1 MKKSTIWSIIV
12 VAVLALG
19 GAGVFFYSSQQKQS
33 QEQTANSSYSSHMQA
48 GKEAVKAKKY
58 SQAADEFDQ
67 AYQAKATA
75 QAKNYQAQAEN
86 LADSIKLAKTTVK
99 YASALNLA
107 QKAQEQNG
115 GYSVMTSQAKK
126 LVKQLKAVKDN
137 YDSEIK
143 PLLNKAA
150 KAMEDGDYDS
160 AVSTYSS
167 ILDLPYINGAY
178 YAKVRSN
185 VKDLLKEAKSKLRA
199 LIGTDHDI
207 AVLVPDPCICLRHE
221 TTSSP
226 VSPGVVRRI
235 DPGEEDL
242 TIGSLLEES
251 SGLDV
256 TIECAHHSRINIIL
270 LEDLCIV
277 EKKLRTYGILETIDL
292 SIDDCIINRSVEVE
306 VCLRLIVIG
315 LVKEK
320 ACLSKLNK
328 TYSIEHDDIGKRLLI
343 PCHRVHDD
351 SLLSISH
358 CRNSLDVERHICCC
372 IALSIE
378 ELLVERCSELR
389 LSCRPDEKLSFR
401 IDTIC
406 SCFIR
411 RTACEYRHER
421 NKADQCKHQNSLH
434 KLNE

>member
-19 GAGVFFYSSQQKQS
+19 GAGVYFYSSQQKQS

-150 KAMEDGDYDS
+150 KAMEDGDYNS

-185 VKDLLKEAKSKLRA
+185 VKDLLKEAKSKQE
-199 LIGTDHDI
+199 D
-207 AVLVPDPCICLRHE
+207 
-221 TTSSP
+221 SS
-226 VSPGVVRRI
+226 S
-235 DPGEEDL
+235 
-242 TIGSLLEES
+242 SSES
-251 SGLDV
+251 SSSSSDSSSSKANSSSSSSSSAASSSSNQAEGSGTSNNDKVGGSTVTSRDVQQIRNQLDKLGES
-256 TIECAHHSRINIIL
+256 TAGWSPQDLINL
-270 LEDLCIV
+270 FNYAYQQGH
-277 EKKLRTYGILETIDL
+277 TTID
-292 SIDDCIINRSVEVE
+292 SITKD
-306 VCLRLIVIG
+306 
-315 LVKEK
+315 
-320 ACLSKLNK
+320 
-328 TYSIEHDDIGKRLLI
+328 
-343 PCHRVHDD
+343 
-351 SLLSISH
+351 
-358 CRNSLDVERHICCC
+358 DVEGY
-372 IALSIE
+372 LKSG
-378 ELLVERCSELR
+378 
-389 LSCRPDEKLSFR
+389 K
-401 IDTIC
+401 
-406 SCFIR
+406 
-411 RTACEYRHER
+411 
-421 NKADQCKHQNSLH
+421 
-434 KLNE
+434 

>member
-19 GAGVFFYSSQQKQS
+19 GAGVYFYSSQQKQS
-33 QEQTANSSYSSHMQA
+33 QEQMANSSYSSHMQA
-48 GKEAVKAKKY
+48 GKEAVKAKRY

-185 VKDLLKEAKSKLRA
+185 VKDLLKEAKSKQE
-199 LIGTDHDI
+199 D
-207 AVLVPDPCICLRHE
+207 
-221 TTSSP
+221 SS
-226 VSPGVVRRI
+226 S
-235 DPGEEDL
+235 
-242 TIGSLLEES
+242 ES
-251 SGLDV
+251 SSSSSSDSSSKSSSKESSSSSSSAASSSASSSSNQAEGSGTSNNDKVGGSTVTSRDVQQIRTQLDNLGES
-256 TIECAHHSRINIIL
+256 TAGWSPQDLINL
-270 LEDLCIV
+270 FNYAYQQGH
-277 EKKLRTYGILETIDL
+277 TTID
-292 SIDDCIINRSVEVE
+292 SITKD
-306 VCLRLIVIG
+306 
-315 LVKEK
+315 
-320 ACLSKLNK
+320 
-328 TYSIEHDDIGKRLLI
+328 
-343 PCHRVHDD
+343 
-351 SLLSISH
+351 
-358 CRNSLDVERHICCC
+358 DVEGY
-372 IALSIE
+372 LKSG
-378 ELLVERCSELR
+378 
-389 LSCRPDEKLSFR
+389 K
-401 IDTIC
+401 
-406 SCFIR
+406 
-411 RTACEYRHER
+411 
-421 NKADQCKHQNSLH
+421 
-434 KLNE
+434 

>member
-1 MKKSTIWSIIV
+1 MKKSTIWSIVV

-19 GAGVFFYSSQQKQS
+19 GAGAYFYSSQQKQS
-33 QEQTANSSYSSHMQA
+33 QEQTASSSYSSHMQA

-107 QKAQEQNG
+107 KKAQEQDG

-143 PLLNKAA
+143 PLLKKAA

-185 VKDLLKEAKSKLRA
+185 VKDLLKEAKNKQE
-199 LIGTDHDI
+199 D
-207 AVLVPDPCICLRHE
+207 
-221 TTSSP
+221 SS
-226 VSPGVVRRI
+226 S
-235 DPGEEDL
+235 
-242 TIGSLLEES
+242 SSES
-251 SGLDV
+251 SSSASSDSSSKSSSKASSSSSSSSSAASSASSSSNQAEGAGTSNNDKVGGSTVTSRDVQQIRTQLDNLGES
-256 TIECAHHSRINIIL
+256 TAGWSPQDLINL
-270 LEDLCIV
+270 FNYAYQQGH
-277 EKKLRTYGILETIDL
+277 TTID
-292 SIDDCIINRSVEVE
+292 SITKD
-306 VCLRLIVIG
+306 
-315 LVKEK
+315 
-320 ACLSKLNK
+320 
-328 TYSIEHDDIGKRLLI
+328 
-343 PCHRVHDD
+343 
-351 SLLSISH
+351 
-358 CRNSLDVERHICCC
+358 DVEGY
-372 IALSIE
+372 LKSG
-378 ELLVERCSELR
+378 
-389 LSCRPDEKLSFR
+389 K
-401 IDTIC
+401 
-406 SCFIR
+406 
-411 RTACEYRHER
+411 
-421 NKADQCKHQNSLH
+421 
-434 KLNE
+434 

>member
-1 MKKSTIWSIIV
+1 MKKSTILSIIV

-19 GAGVFFYSSQQKQS
+19 GAGVYFYSSQQKQS

-86 LADSIKLAKTTVK
+86 LADSVKLAKTTVK
-99 YASALNLA
+99 YTSALNLA

-160 AVSTYSS
+160 AVSAYSS

-185 VKDLLKEAKSKLRA
+185 VKDLLKEAKSKQE
-199 LIGTDHDI
+199 D
-207 AVLVPDPCICLRHE
+207 
-221 TTSSP
+221 SS
-226 VSPGVVRRI
+226 S
-235 DPGEEDL
+235 
-242 TIGSLLEES
+242 SSES
-251 SGLDV
+251 SSSDSSSKSSSKESSSSSSSAASSSSSNQAEGSGASNNDKVGGSTVTSRDVQQIRNQLDNLGES
-256 TIECAHHSRINIIL
+256 TAGWSPQDLINL
-270 LEDLCIV
+270 FNYAYQQGH
-277 EKKLRTYGILETIDL
+277 TTID
-292 SIDDCIINRSVEVE
+292 SITKD
-306 VCLRLIVIG
+306 
-315 LVKEK
+315 
-320 ACLSKLNK
+320 
-328 TYSIEHDDIGKRLLI
+328 
-343 PCHRVHDD
+343 
-351 SLLSISH
+351 
-358 CRNSLDVERHICCC
+358 DVEGY
-372 IALSIE
+372 LKSG
-378 ELLVERCSELR
+378 
-389 LSCRPDEKLSFR
+389 K
-401 IDTIC
+401 
-406 SCFIR
+406 
-411 RTACEYRHER
+411 
-421 NKADQCKHQNSLH
+421 
-434 KLNE
+434 

>member
-19 GAGVFFYSSQQKQS
+19 GAGVYFYSSQQKQS
-33 QEQTANSSYSSHMQA
+33 QKQMANSSYSSHMQA

-150 KAMEDGDYDS
+150 KAMEGGDYGS

-167 ILDLPYINGAY
+167 ILDLPYINGTY

-185 VKDLLKEAKSKLRA
+185 VKDLLKEAKSKQE
-199 LIGTDHDI
+199 D
-207 AVLVPDPCICLRHE
+207 
-221 TTSSP
+221 SS
-226 VSPGVVRRI
+226 S
-235 DPGEEDL
+235 
-242 TIGSLLEES
+242 SES
-251 SGLDV
+251 SSSSSSSDSSSSKASSSSSSSSSAASSSSSSSNQAEGSGTSNNDKVGGSTVTSRDVQQIRTQLDKLGES
-256 TIECAHHSRINIIL
+256 TAGWSPQDLINL
-270 LEDLCIV
+270 FNYAYQQGH
-277 EKKLRTYGILETIDL
+277 TTID
-292 SIDDCIINRSVEVE
+292 SITKD
-306 VCLRLIVIG
+306 
-315 LVKEK
+315 
-320 ACLSKLNK
+320 
-328 TYSIEHDDIGKRLLI
+328 
-343 PCHRVHDD
+343 
-351 SLLSISH
+351 
-358 CRNSLDVERHICCC
+358 DVEGY
-372 IALSIE
+372 LKSG
-378 ELLVERCSELR
+378 
-389 LSCRPDEKLSFR
+389 K
-401 IDTIC
+401 
-406 SCFIR
+406 
-411 RTACEYRHER
+411 
-421 NKADQCKHQNSLH
+421 
-434 KLNE
+434 

>member
-19 GAGVFFYSSQQKQS
+19 GAGTYFYSSQQKQS
-33 QEQTANSSYSSHMQA
+33 QEQTASSSYSSHMQA

-86 LADSIKLAKTTVK
+86 LADSVKLAKTTVK

-160 AVSTYSS
+160 AASTYSS

-185 VKDLLKEAKSKLRA
+185 VKDLLKEAKSKQE
-199 LIGTDHDI
+199 D
-207 AVLVPDPCICLRHE
+207 
-221 TTSSP
+221 SS
-226 VSPGVVRRI
+226 SSSSSS
-235 DPGEEDL
+235 D
-242 TIGSLLEES
+242 SSSKSSSKES
-251 SGLDV
+251 SSSSSSAASSSASNQAEGSGTSNNDKVGGSTVTSRDVQQIRTQLDNLGES
-256 TIECAHHSRINIIL
+256 TAGWSPQDLINL
-270 LEDLCIV
+270 FNYAYQQGH
-277 EKKLRTYGILETIDL
+277 TTID
-292 SIDDCIINRSVEVE
+292 SITKD
-306 VCLRLIVIG
+306 
-315 LVKEK
+315 
-320 ACLSKLNK
+320 
-328 TYSIEHDDIGKRLLI
+328 
-343 PCHRVHDD
+343 
-351 SLLSISH
+351 
-358 CRNSLDVERHICCC
+358 DVEGY
-372 IALSIE
+372 LKSG
-378 ELLVERCSELR
+378 
-389 LSCRPDEKLSFR
+389 K
-401 IDTIC
+401 
-406 SCFIR
+406 
-411 RTACEYRHER
+411 
-421 NKADQCKHQNSLH
+421 
-434 KLNE
+434 

>member
-1 MKKSTIWSIIV
+1 MKKSTIWSIVV

-19 GAGVFFYSSQQKQS
+19 GAGAYFYFSQQKQS
-33 QEQTANSSYSSHMQA
+33 QEQTASSSYSSHMQA

-86 LADSIKLAKTTVK
+86 LADSVKLAKTTVK
-99 YASALNLA
+99 YDSALNLA

-185 VKDLLKEAKSKLRA
+185 VKDLLKEAKSKQE
-199 LIGTDHDI
+199 D
-207 AVLVPDPCICLRHE
+207 
-221 TTSSP
+221 SS
-226 VSPGVVRRI
+226 S
-235 DPGEEDL
+235 
-242 TIGSLLEES
+242 SSES
-251 SGLDV
+251 SSSSSSDSSSKSSSKESSSSSSSAASSSASSSSNQAEGSGTSNNDKVGGSTVTSRDVQQIRTQLDNLGES
-256 TIECAHHSRINIIL
+256 TAGWSPQDLINL
-270 LEDLCIV
+270 FNYAYQQGH
-277 EKKLRTYGILETIDL
+277 TTID
-292 SIDDCIINRSVEVE
+292 SITKD
-306 VCLRLIVIG
+306 
-315 LVKEK
+315 
-320 ACLSKLNK
+320 
-328 TYSIEHDDIGKRLLI
+328 
-343 PCHRVHDD
+343 
-351 SLLSISH
+351 
-358 CRNSLDVERHICCC
+358 DVEGY
-372 IALSIE
+372 LKSG
-378 ELLVERCSELR
+378 
-389 LSCRPDEKLSFR
+389 K
-401 IDTIC
+401 
-406 SCFIR
+406 
-411 RTACEYRHER
+411 
-421 NKADQCKHQNSLH
+421 
-434 KLNE
+434 

>member
-1 MKKSTIWSIIV
+1 MKKSTIWSIVV

-19 GAGVFFYSSQQKQS
+19 GAGAYLYSSQQKQS
-33 QEQTANSSYSSHMQA
+33 QEQTASSSYSSHMQA

-86 LADSIKLAKTTVK
+86 LADSVKLAKTTAK

-185 VKDLLKEAKSKLRA
+185 VKDLIKEAKSKQE
-199 LIGTDHDI
+199 D
-207 AVLVPDPCICLRHE
+207 
-221 TTSSP
+221 SS
-226 VSPGVVRRI
+226 S
-235 DPGEEDL
+235 
-242 TIGSLLEES
+242 SSES
-251 SGLDV
+251 SSSSSSDSSSKSSSKESSSSSSSAASSSSNNQAEGSGTSNNDKVGGSTVTSRDIQQIRTQLDNLGES
-256 TIECAHHSRINIIL
+256 TAGWSPQDLINL
-270 LEDLCIV
+270 FHYAYQQGH
-277 EKKLRTYGILETIDL
+277 TTID
-292 SIDDCIINRSVEVE
+292 SITKDD
-306 VCLRLIVIG
+306 
-315 LVKEK
+315 VKGYLK
-320 ACLSKLNK
+320 S
-328 TYSIEHDDIGKRLLI
+328 GK
-343 PCHRVHDD
+343 
-351 SLLSISH
+351 
-358 CRNSLDVERHICCC
+358 
-372 IALSIE
+372 
-378 ELLVERCSELR
+378 
-389 LSCRPDEKLSFR
+389 
-401 IDTIC
+401 
-406 SCFIR
+406 
-411 RTACEYRHER
+411 
-421 NKADQCKHQNSLH
+421 
-434 KLNE
+434 